1 MNVKKSMTLTGI
13 ALAVAAGGN
22 SHEAMAGIDAGGSPH
37 EEVQGFVTKRT
48 SLIDFEI
55 DGIAARMD
63 WNTSF
68 WKGSFFGLSLNRKVE
83 VEGRFNSNGV
93 LIADII
99 EYEQWADMTE
109 SGRVESIFGD
119 QLIVDGNVISVTAE
133 TTYIGDSDAEER
145 RFNIDDVGAGDLV
158 EVRGFLSDS
167 GYVVATRLERND
179 ADDDNGNDEG
189 DEYDDDD

>member
-1 MNVKKSMTLTGI
+1 M
-13 ALAVAAGGN
+13 
-22 SHEAMAGIDAGGSPH
+22 
-37 EEVQGFVTKRT
+37 
-48 SLIDFEI
+48 
-55 DGIAARMD
+55 
-63 WNTSF
+63 
-68 WKGSFFGLSLNRKVE
+68 
-83 VEGRFNSNGV
+83 
-93 LIADII
+93 
-99 EYEQWADMTE
+99 
-109 SGRVESIFGD
+109 
-119 QLIVDGNVISVTAE
+119 ISVTAE